1 MKTTGY
7 VILDDN
13 KLIESGEWTI
23 DGHKDIEKRLI
34 DFQEQIKNKY
44 KKFKCDCIAF
54 EDIQLQLGNVDT
66 FKKLAYCQAMILDYC
81 GKNKIP
87 YMILAP
93 SHWRKVIKENFGIS
107 FGRKRQE
114 QKDIA
119 LAFAENHT
127 NTKMSSDS
135 ADAYC
140 LALAA
145 TIEQNKNK
153 SAF

>member
-13 KLIESGEWTI
+13 KLIESGEWTV
-23 DGHKDIEKRLI
+23 DDHSSIENRLI
-34 DFQEQIKNKY
+34 NFQEQVEKKY
-44 KKFKCDCIAF
+44 KKFNCNCIAF

-87 YMILAP
+87 YTILAP

-119 LAFAENHT
+119 LAFAENHA

>member
-7 VILDDN
+7 AILDDN

-23 DGHKDIEKRLI
+23 DSHKDIEKRLI
-34 DFQEQIKNKY
+34 DFQEQVKNKY

-107 FGRKRQE
+107 FGKKRQE

-119 LAFAENHT
+119 LAFAENHA
-127 NTKMSSDS
+127 NTKMSFDS